1 MVWPTDEELQQASTL
16 ALSEASDLLAVLGI
30 DAAAIMD
37 TSRERTHHRRAL
49 ACIPET
55 RIEHAVITETAD
67 NSDISPTETSLETLF
82 RSLSLNPSLGASEDD
97 RVDAYALALAA
108 EGVDATYIM
117 SVSSDC
123 FLIAITLTRCLQ

>member
-1 MVWPTDEELQQASTL
+1 M
-16 ALSEASDLLAVLGI
+16 
-30 DAAAIMD
+30 
-37 TSRERTHHRRAL
+37 
-49 ACIPET
+49 
-55 RIEHAVITETAD
+55 RIEHAVITETTD

-97 RVDAYALALAA
+97 RVDAYALTLAA

-123 FLIAITLTRCLQ
+123 FLITITLTRCLQ